1 MSSDRAAICGYW
13 SLIRVGMTFMVGIM
27 AIVVGIDEAGYGPI
41 LGPLVVSASVF
52 EAPDACLTRSM
63 WDLLRRS
70 VCKKLAGSSGRIAI
84 NDSKKLHTK
93 RGDNDALQ
101 RGVLAGV
108 AAVGA
113 GALPETVGPLLAALD
128 CGGTEGE
135 ARFYPWYRGAVAD
148 WPLRYDRDD
157 ILTSS
162 QALVQDMAGQEMGLL
177 GLWCRPMLAG
187 RFNLMV
193 EGAKNKATVL
203 FAQVSGLI
211 HQAFERYGAQ
221 ERNLQIL
228 VDRLGGRSH
237 YRSQL
242 QRLYP
247 EMAMKIL
254 KEEGMV
260 SSYQLRG
267 GGRQM
272 KIHFLAKGDDRHL
285 PVALA
290 SMVSKTVRELFM
302 EMLNAYFSGLCP
314 EVAGTAGYYQDGRRF
329 LAEIG
334 AVLDPGL
341 MPKELLVRQ
350 R

>member
-1 MSSDRAAICGYW
+1 
-13 SLIRVGMTFMVGIM
+13 M
-27 AIVVGIDEAGYGPI
+27 AILVGIDEAGYGPI
-41 LGPLVVSASVF
+41 LGPLVVSATGF
-52 EAPDACLTRSM
+52 EASDACLTRSM

-70 VCKKLAGSSGRIAI
+70 VCKKMVGSAGRIAI
-84 NDSKKLHTK
+84 NDSKKLHTT
-93 RGDNDALQ
+93 RGDHQTLQ
-101 RGVLAGV
+101 RGVLTCL
-108 AAVGA
+108 AAVA
-113 GALPETVGPLLAALD
+113 PVSLPETFGPLLEALD
-128 CGGTEGE
+128 YGGNEE
-135 ARFYPWYRGAVAD
+135 EVPSYPWYRGVVAD

-157 ILTSS
+157 ILTASR
-162 QALVQDMAGQEMGLL
+162 ALVQDMQAQEMGLL
-177 GLWCRPMLAG
+177 GLWSRPLMAG
-187 RFNLMV
+187 QFNRMV
-193 EGAKNKATVL
+193 AGAKNKATVL

-221 ERNLQIL
+221 ERKLQIL

-247 EMAMKIL
+247 EMEMKIL
-254 KEEGMV
+254 KEEGTV

-267 GGRQM
+267 RGRQM

-290 SMVSKTVRELFM
+290 SMVSKAVRELFM
-302 EMLNAYFSGLCP
+302 EMLNAYFARLCP

-329 LAEIG
+329 LAQIEAMIE
-334 AVLDPGL
+334 PGL
-341 MPKELLVRQ
+341 TPKHLLVRQ